1 MYITE
6 YMLKTSDGLD
16 GLRTEKNQEQKA
28 MLIVW
33 KHFRLNMFQREQ
45 KIRNFR
51 HLHLRRKK
59 HLSKKIKYFIDFKKT
74 WPKGHVFLLRTQE
87 CFENFLVK
95 CSYLIYNIL
104 NQKLEKVKKLEKN
117 E

>member
-1 MYITE
+1 MRSTMYITE

-33 KHFRLNMFQREQ
+33 KHFRLNLFQREQ

-59 HLSKKIKYFIDFKKT
+59 HLSKNKILY
-74 WPKGHVFLLRTQE
+74 
-87 CFENFLVK
+87 
-95 CSYLIYNIL
+95 
-104 NQKLEKVKKLEKN
+104 
-117 E
+117 